1 MLDSVS
7 MVIQAVSTEYGV
19 RKTAQDLDAQV

>member
-1 MLDSVS
+1 MLDSAS
-7 MVIQAVSTEYGV
+7 MVVQAVSKEYGV